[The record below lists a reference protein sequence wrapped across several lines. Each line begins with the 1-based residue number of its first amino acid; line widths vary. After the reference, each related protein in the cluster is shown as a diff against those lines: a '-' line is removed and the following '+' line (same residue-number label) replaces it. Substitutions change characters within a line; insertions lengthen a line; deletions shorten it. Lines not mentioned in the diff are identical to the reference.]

1 MNTLSMFPINRL
13 RWLLLPAILAVFG
26 LASLFTTVAQAE
38 NCLYEVHGSCLET
51 TPDSNVNVLQR
62 NFVIEH
68 VDNVQRIYDVWIMAA
83 RPDIFDQVLQ
93 PIRSQS
99 PDLQQYNNQ
108 FLIRAT
114 GEIGE
119 RDLQGA
125 INQGLVRE
133 ISRILLDERCNTP
146 VISKLAAPARQ
157 IPNAAPWRVEIAPT
171 DVLTTYM
178 KLQTLAPGAV
188 PGDPSGAE
196 QTLVPEGMIAT
207 FLVADEVNMKALIEF
222 LNFD

>member
-13 RWLLLPAILAVFG
+13 KWLLLPAIFAIFA
-26 LASLFTTVAQAE
+26 LASLFTAVAQAE

-51 TPDSNVNVLQR
+51 TPGSNVNVLQR

-119 RDLQGA
+119 RDQQGA
-125 INQGLVRE
+125 IKRGLVKE
-133 ISRILLDERCNTP
+133 VSRILLDERLNTP
-146 VISKLAAPARQ
+146 VFPNPDPPAYELAGAPPGKLQRTG
-157 IPNAAPWRVEIAPT
+157 RR
-171 DVLTTYM
+171 VLT
-178 KLQTLAPGAV
+178 
-188 PGDPSGAE
+188 S
-196 QTLVPEGMIAT
+196 
-207 FLVADEVNMKALIEF
+207 
-222 LNFD
+222 